1 MPLWGASDAV
11 EDKPKHFTDAE
22 KLNVFATN
30 EGWVK
35 KTTGTGGRAG
45 RVFEEVIVAIGG
57 LSTSLNLADIT
68 AIDWN
73 IDEFDKSDG
82 GTLSVTVTFN
92 EEVEVALDGG
102 TPHLAVTNGN
112 QGTGSGRGPHNLLYA
127 SGSGTNRLT
136 FELAIA
142 AANAATNADDV
153 LSIAANAI
161 ALNSGTINELSLDKL
176 VLEEGT
182 NSDDS
187 TDEFLRLEDNLNNG
201 FLTQGSNTASTIT
214 NSTAIGTAA
223 GTITV
228 TA

>member
-1 MPLWGASDAV
+1 MPLWGNSDAV

-22 KLNVFATN
+22 KLNVFATE

-45 RVFEEVIVAIGG
+45 RTFEEVIVAIGG
-57 LSTSLNLADIT
+57 LSASLNLADIT

-73 IDEFDKSDG
+73 IDSFDKSDG

-92 EEVEVALDGG
+92 EEVEVATDGG

-112 QGTGSGRGPHNLLYA
+112 QGSGSGRGPHNLLYA

-142 AANAATNADDV
+142 AANAATNASDV
-153 LSIAANAI
+153 LSIGANAI
-161 ALNSGTINELSLDKL
+161 ALNSGTINELSLDHFI
-176 VLEEGT
+176 LEEGT
-182 NSDDS
+182 GTGEIENK
-187 TDEFLRLEDNLNNG
+187 LRLEDELAG
-201 FLTQGSNTASTIT
+201 AFLTQGSNTASTIT
-214 NSTAIGTAA
+214 NSSAIGTAA

-228 TA
+228 AA

>member
-1 MPLWGASDAV
+1 MPLWGNSDAV
-11 EDKPKHFTDAE
+11 EAKPKHLTAAE
-22 KLNVFATN
+22 KLNTYAT
-30 EGWVK
+30 EKGWVK
-35 KTTGTGGRAG
+35 KITGTGGRAG
-45 RVFEEVIVAIGG
+45 RIQEEVLVAIGD

-73 IDEFDKSDG
+73 ISEFDKSDG

-92 EEVEVALDGG
+92 EEVEVATDGG

-112 QGTGSGRGPHNLLYA
+112 QGSGSGRGPHNLLYA

-142 AANAATNADDV
+142 AANAATNASDV
-153 LSIAANAI
+153 LSIAANCL
-161 ALNSGTINELSLDKL
+161 ALNSGTINEKATETF

-182 NSDDS
+182 NSGS
-187 TDEFLRLEDNLNNG
+187 ADEFIELEG
-201 FLTQGSNTASTIT
+201 ATAGRLTQESNTASTIT
-214 NSTAIGTAA
+214 SATAIGTAA

-228 TA
+228 AA

>member
-1 MPLWGASDAV
+1 MPLWGSSDAV
-11 EDKPKHFTDAE
+11 EAKPKHFTDAE
-22 KLNVFATN
+22 KLNVFAT
-30 EGWVK
+30 EQGWVK

-45 RVFEEVIVAIGG
+45 RIQEEIIVAIGD

-73 IDEFDKSDG
+73 TTTADKSDG
-82 GTLSVTVTFN
+82 FTLSATVTFN
-92 EEVEVALDGG
+92 EEVEVETIGG
-102 TPHLAVTNGN
+102 TPHVAVTNSN
-112 QGTGSGRGPHNLLYA
+112 AGTGSGRGPHNLLYT

-153 LSIAANAI
+153 LSFAANAV
-161 ALNSGTINELSLDKL
+161 ALNSGTINELSLDHFI
-176 VLEEGT
+176 LEEGT
-182 NSDDS
+182 GTGESDNK
-187 TDEFLRLEDNLNNG
+187 LRLEEELNDG

-214 NSTAIGTAA
+214 SSTAIGTAA
-223 GTITV
+223 GTVTV

>member
-1 MPLWGASDAV
+1 MPLWGNSDAV
-11 EDKPKHFTDAE
+11 EDKPKHLTDAE
-22 KLNVFATN
+22 KLNTYAT
-30 EGWVK
+30 EKGWVK
-35 KTTGTGGRAG
+35 KITGTGNRAG
-45 RVFEEVIVAIGG
+45 RIQEEVLVAIGD

-73 IDEFDKSDG
+73 ISAFDKSDG

-92 EEVEVALDGG
+92 EEVEVATDGG

-142 AANAATNADDV
+142 GANAATNADDV
-153 LSIAANAI
+153 LSIAANCL
-161 ALNSGTINELSLDKL
+161 ALNSGTINEKATETF
-176 VLEEGT
+176 VLEAGT
-182 NSDDS
+182 NDGSA
-187 TDEFLRLEDNLNNG
+187 DEFIELEG
-201 FLTQGSNTASTIT
+201 SGAGRLTQENNTASTIT
-214 NSTAIGTAA
+214 SAAALGTAA

>member
-1 MPLWGASDAV
+1 MPLWGNSDAV
-11 EDKPKHFTDAE
+11 EAKPKHLTDAE
-22 KLNVFATN
+22 KLNVYAT
-30 EGWVK
+30 EKGWVK
-35 KTTGTGGRAG
+35 KVTGTGGRAG
-45 RVFEEVIVAIGG
+45 RIQEEVLVAIGE

-73 IDEFDKSDG
+73 IDSFDKSDG

-92 EEVEVALDGG
+92 EEVEVATDGG

-112 QGTGSGRGPHNLLYA
+112 QGSGSGRGPHNLLYA

-153 LSIAANAI
+153 LSIAANCL
-161 ALNSGTINELSLDKL
+161 ALNSGTINEKSTETF
-176 VLEEGT
+176 VLEAGT
-182 NSDDS
+182 NSGS
-187 TDEFLRLEDNLNNG
+187 ADEFIELEG
-201 FLTQGSNTASTIT
+201 ATAGRLTQENNTASTIT
-214 NSTAIGTAA
+214 SATALGTAA

>member
-1 MPLWGASDAV
+1 MPLWGNSDAV
-11 EDKPKHFTDAE
+11 EDKPKHLTDAE
-22 KLNVFATN
+22 KLNTYAT
-30 EGWVK
+30 EKGWVK
-35 KTTGTGGRAG
+35 KITGTGNRAG
-45 RVFEEVIVAIGG
+45 RIQEEILVAIGD

-73 IDEFDKSDG
+73 ISAFDKSDG

-92 EEVEVALDGG
+92 EEVEVATDGG
-102 TPHLAVTNGN
+102 TQHLAVTNGN

-142 AANAATNADDV
+142 GANAATNADDV
-153 LSIAANAI
+153 LSIAANCL
-161 ALNSGTINELSLDKL
+161 ALNSGTINEKATETF
-176 VLEEGT
+176 VLEAGT
-182 NSDDS
+182 NDGSA
-187 TDEFLRLEDNLNNG
+187 DEFIELEG
-201 FLTQGSNTASTIT
+201 SGAARLTQENNTASTIT
-214 NSTAIGTAA
+214 SATALGTAA

>member
-22 KLNVFATN
+22 KLNVYATE

-45 RVFEEVIVAIGG
+45 RTQEEIIVAIGG
-57 LSTSLNLADIT
+57 LSASLNLADIT
-68 AIDWN
+68 AIDWD
-73 IDEFDKSDG
+73 ISSFDKSDG

-92 EEVEVALDGG
+92 EEVEVATDGG

-112 QGTGSGRGPHNLLYA
+112 EGTGSGRGPHNLLYA

-153 LSIAANAI
+153 LSIGANAI
-161 ALNSGTINELSLDKL
+161 ALNSGTINELSLDHFI
-176 VLEEGT
+176 LESGT

-187 TDEFLRLEDNLNNG
+187 TDEFIRLEGDQPG
-201 FLTQGSNTASTIT
+201 FLNQEDNTASTIT
-214 NSTAIGTAA
+214 NSAAIGTAA

>member
-1 MPLWGASDAV
+1 MPLWGASDSV

-22 KLNVFATN
+22 KLNVFAT
-30 EGWVK
+30 EQGWVK
-35 KTTGTGGRAG
+35 KTTGTGNRAG
-45 RVFEEVIVAIGG
+45 RIQEEIIVAIGD

-73 IDEFDKSDG
+73 STTADKSDG
-82 GTLSVTVTFN
+82 FTLSVTVTFN

-112 QGTGSGRGPHNLLYA
+112 QGSGSGRGPHNLLYA

-142 AANAATNADDV
+142 AANAATNASDV
-153 LSIAANAI
+153 LSIGANAI
-161 ALNSGTINELSLDKL
+161 ALNSGTINELSLDHFI
-176 VLEEGT
+176 LEEGT
-182 NSDDS
+182 GTGESDNK
-187 TDEFLRLEDNLNNG
+187 LRLEEELNDG

-214 NSTAIGTAA
+214 SSAAIGTAA
-223 GTITV
+223 GTVTV

>member
-1 MPLWGASDAV
+1 MPLWGNSDAV
-11 EDKPKHFTDAE
+11 EDKPKHLTDAE
-22 KLNVFATN
+22 KLNTYAT
-30 EGWVK
+30 EKGWVK
-35 KTTGTGGRAG
+35 KITGTGNRAG
-45 RVFEEVIVAIGG
+45 RIQEEVLVAIGD

-73 IDEFDKSDG
+73 ISAFDKSDG

-92 EEVEVALDGG
+92 EEVEVATDGG

-112 QGTGSGRGPHNLLYA
+112 EGSGSGRGPHNLLYA

-142 AANAATNADDV
+142 GANAATNADDV
-153 LSIAANAI
+153 LSIAANCL
-161 ALNSGTINELSLDKL
+161 ALNSGTINEKATETF
-176 VLEEGT
+176 VLEAGT
-182 NSDDS
+182 NDGSA
-187 TDEFLRLEDNLNNG
+187 DEFIELEG
-201 FLTQGSNTASTIT
+201 SGAGRLTQENNTASTIT
-214 NSTAIGTAA
+214 SATALGTAA

>member
-1 MPLWGASDAV
+1 MPLWGNSDAV

-22 KLNVFATN
+22 KLNVYATDQ
-30 EGWVK
+30 GWVK

-45 RVFEEVIVAIGG
+45 RTQEEIIVAIGD
-57 LSTSLNLADIT
+57 LNTSLNLADIT

-73 IDEFDKSDG
+73 IDSFDKSDG

-92 EEVEVALDGG
+92 EEVEVATDGG

-112 QGTGSGRGPHNLLYA
+112 QGSGSGRGPHNLLYT
-127 SGSGTNRLT
+127 SGTGTNRLT

-142 AANAATNADDV
+142 AANAATNASDV
-153 LSIAANAI
+153 LSIAANCV
-161 ALNSGTINELSLDKL
+161 ALNSGTINEMNRDHFI
-176 VLEEGT
+176 LESGT

-187 TDEFLRLEDNLNNG
+187 TDEFLRLEGDQADFMNQEG
-201 FLTQGSNTASTIT
+201 NTASTIT
-214 NSTAIGTAA
+214 SATAIGTAA

-228 TA
+228 SA